1 MLKANLN
8 ATEAADDGISFMNE
22 EAVDPADVTS
32 SRPHLN
38 HPQVD
43 TFWCLRKWRKFIR

>member
-1 MLKANLN
+1 MLKAKLN

-32 SRPHLN
+32 SRPH
-38 HPQVD
+38 
-43 TFWCLRKWRKFIR
+43 